1 MKCPRCGSEMTMDS
15 HRKMDLM
22 MCYQCGYI
30 EGRRIEEAP
39 LPEGEVLTNLH
50 HLESL
55 NMNEAVAF
63 LAAGLKIDQQ
73 VIFDWL
79 EAEYKE

>member
-1 MKCPRCGSEMTMDS
+1 MVLDS
-15 HRKMDLM
+15 HRKVDLM
-22 MCYQCGYI
+22 MCYDCGYI
-30 EGRRIEEAP
+30 EGRRIEGGP
-39 LPEGEVLTNLH
+39 VPVGEINTNLR

-63 LAAGLKIDQQ
+63 MASGLKIDQQ